1 MSAVTFQKSEI
12 VALCIM
18 FLLVISEKERG
29 WNMLSPFKPEVEHT
43 MMNLTGS
50 PDIIFIWF

>member
-1 MSAVTFQKSEI
+1 MYHVFTCNQ
-12 VALCIM
+12 
-18 FLLVISEKERG
+18 FLFVISERERG

-50 PDIIFIWF
+50 PDIIIWF